1 MSLHHPP
8 LLSFE
13 EALGAGARLHLRQQ
27 DALRHAAE
35 TAGLQLEVVAKAID
49 AYLRRMSETEIR
61 RPRRPAGPVVPLGQ
75 TTVHEHLPA
84 GDDRD
89 DDGGES
95 RAA

>member
-27 DALRHAAE
+27 DALRRAAE
-35 TAGLQLEVVAKAID
+35 AAGLSSEQTTVAID
-49 AYLRRMSETEIR
+49 VYLRRMSETEIR
-61 RPRRPAGPVVPLGQ
+61 RARRPAGPEVSPDQ
-75 TTVHEHLPA
+75 TTVYDHPA
-84 GDDRD
+84 VVDDHD
-89 DDGGES
+89 EES